1 MKEINDREKQ
11 VYTVLGAE
19 PGAGEED
26 LRAEVVLDKQIIESL
41 ILYLNAEE
49 MLSQEEIV
57 DLNEV
62 RKLYSAG
69 DYSKAIDYY
78 LTSSLNN

>member
-1 MKEINDREKQ
+1 
-11 VYTVLGAE
+11 
-19 PGAGEED
+19 
-26 LRAEVVLDKQIIESL
+26 
-41 ILYLNAEE
+41 
-49 MLSQEEIV
+49 V